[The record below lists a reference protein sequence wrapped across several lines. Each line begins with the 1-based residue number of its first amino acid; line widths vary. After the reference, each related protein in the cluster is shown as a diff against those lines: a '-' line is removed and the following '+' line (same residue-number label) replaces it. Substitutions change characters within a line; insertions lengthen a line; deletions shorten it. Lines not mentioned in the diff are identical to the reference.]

1 MTKRM
6 PHQSRIDMPNKLE
19 RGQNRGRTHSKQ
31 ILPEDVKAIALVIQ
45 RPARPAPSVSVAI
58 ENKLDTRTATAPK
71 ESKFSKSHR
80 LVIQKVYHI
89 CGQQ

>member
-1 MTKRM
+1 MA
-6 PHQSRIDMPNKLE
+6 HQSRIDMPNKLE
-19 RGQNRGRTHSKQ
+19 KVQNRGLTYSKE

-58 ENKLDTRTATAPK
+58 ENKVDTRTATAPRA
-71 ESKFSKSHR
+71 SKFNNSHR

-89 CGQQ
+89 CGR